1 VHSPTANPSANLTA
15 QPTGADD
22 GHGAPRSWSES
33 LCCTGCRGPLRDVRL
48 SVDLSGRLKEGQLIC
63 DACARVVA
71 VVAQYKYD
79 FHVVGVEPLVPLAG
93 EPRVVDPSA
102 ERRVAADSDEL
113 VCSDRWVV
121 SPPHF
126 RCTEGGT
133 GDTCAFS
140 GEFTDALA
148 RLLHQ
153 PRGGIVDVFVDDQLT
168 ASVDLFTAEGS
179 FVEPVVAATDL
190 APGRHTIV
198 LAARGEGRPESA
210 GREVI
215 VEELVLYGPPGLEG
229 FGPPVPL
236 NFGNPYSEFIEGYV
250 DQTGPADLVLE
261 VGGGDRRRCLP
272 NHVNF
277 EYLKFELADVYG
289 DIHALPFEDET
300 FTVVHSQA
308 VFEHLANPQAA
319 AQEIIRVTRPGGIIV
334 TEVAFL
340 QPLHAVPFHFYNMT
354 LWGVQ
359 ELFTS
364 CELLASDWFTPLS
377 ETVMWLLAVANL
389 TDRIPAEQLER
400 VRSDF
405 ESFDALMSHDD
416 LKGVAGGVHIAVR
429 KPG

>member
-1 VHSPTANPSANLTA
+1 MTTPFEP
-15 QPTGADD
+15 ADGRD
-22 GHGAPRSWSES
+22 DVPRSWSKT
-33 LCCTGCRGPLRDVRL
+33 LCCPGCRGPLREVRL
-48 SVDLSGRLKEGQLIC
+48 TEDLTGRLKEGQL
-63 DACARVVA
+63 ACEACNRVVA
-71 VVAQYKYD
+71 VVTQFKYD
-79 FHVVGVEPLVPLAG
+79 FHVDGIELLIPLAG
-93 EPRVVDPSA
+93 EPRVVDASA
-102 ERRVAADSDEL
+102 ERRIPADSNEL
-113 VCSDRWVV
+113 MCSDRWSV

-126 RCTEGGT
+126 RCTGGGT
-133 GDTCAFS
+133 GDSCTFT
-140 GEFTDALA
+140 GEFTDALV

-153 PRGGIVDVFVDDQLT
+153 PRAGIVDVFVDDQLT
-168 ASVDLFTAEGS
+168 ASVDLFTPEGS

-190 APGRHTIV
+190 PVGRHTIV
-198 LAARGEGRPESA
+198 LAARGQGHPESA
-210 GREVI
+210 GLEVI
-215 VEELVLYGPPGLEG
+215 VEELVLYGPPDLVG
-229 FGPPVPL
+229 FGSPLPL

-250 DQTGPADLVLE
+250 DQTGPSDLLLE
-261 VGGGDRRRCLP
+261 VGGGDRRRCQL

-289 DIHALPFEDET
+289 DIHALPFEDDT

-359 ELFTS
+359 ELFTT

-389 TDRIPAEQLER
+389 TDRIPPEQLER
-400 VRSDF
+400 IRSDF
-405 ESFDALMSHDD
+405 VSFDALMSHDD

-429 KPG
+429 KPE